1 VIIDGSPL
9 SIDEVVAVASG
20 GTVVTL
26 GDDLA
31 ARMTPACE
39 LIDEIV
45 ADDAIVYGITTGF
58 GALANTRIPPEQAA
72 ELQVDLLR
80 SHAAGVGDLLD
91 PAMVRAMML
100 LRSRTLSQGHSGVR
114 PEIVAFL
121 VELLNR
127 DLLPAVPSQ
136 GSVGAS
142 GDLAPFAHLALP
154 MIGEGFLLVDG
165 EPVPSAEVLDA
176 EGIEPLVLGPKEG
189 LSLLNGTEG
198 MLAMGCLALDR
209 ARKLADAADAACAL
223 SVEALLGSARPFEA
237 RVHELRPHPGQIA
250 SARNIARLI
259 GGSEI
264 GVSHADDFTH
274 KVQDAYSLRCA
285 PQVHGSVRDTIDHAA
300 SVFERELGS
309 VVDNPLVFPE
319 DGDVVSAGNFHGQPL
334 AFVLDFLAVAIT
346 ELGSISE
353 RRTDRILDPE
363 RSAGLTPFLATRPGV
378 DSGYMLAQY
387 TAAALVAEN
396 RVLSHPASVES
407 IPTSGSQEDH
417 VSMGWGAG
425 RKLREVLTNT
435 ENVLAVE
442 LVCAAQGCEQRRP
455 LRPAPGTAAVLQAVR
470 TVVPA
475 LDGDRPPGKD
485 IEAAAALIRSG
496 WLVAPTAG

>member
-1 VIIDGSPL
+1 MIIDGSPL

-26 GDDLA
+26 GDELA

-45 ADDAIVYGITTGF
+45 ADDAIVYGVTTGF

-91 PAMVRAMML
+91 PAMVRAMLL

-154 MIGEGFLLVDG
+154 VIGEGFLLVDG

-274 KVQDAYSLRCA
+274 HPSRSHHPHRPKGLVSNTDISARHE
-285 PQVHGSVRDTIDHAA
+285 QVID
-300 SVFERELGS
+300 
-309 VVDNPLVFPE
+309 
-319 DGDVVSAGNFHGQPL
+319 
-334 AFVLDFLAVAIT
+334 IT
-346 ELGSISE
+346 
-353 RRTDRILDPE
+353 
-363 RSAGLTPFLATRPGV
+363 
-378 DSGYMLAQY
+378 
-387 TAAALVAEN
+387 
-396 RVLSHPASVES
+396 
-407 IPTSGSQEDH
+407 
-417 VSMGWGAG
+417 
-425 RKLREVLTNT
+425 
-435 ENVLAVE
+435 
-442 LVCAAQGCEQRRP
+442 
-455 LRPAPGTAAVLQAVR
+455 
-470 TVVPA
+470 
-475 LDGDRPPGKD
+475 
-485 IEAAAALIRSG
+485 
-496 WLVAPTAG
+496 